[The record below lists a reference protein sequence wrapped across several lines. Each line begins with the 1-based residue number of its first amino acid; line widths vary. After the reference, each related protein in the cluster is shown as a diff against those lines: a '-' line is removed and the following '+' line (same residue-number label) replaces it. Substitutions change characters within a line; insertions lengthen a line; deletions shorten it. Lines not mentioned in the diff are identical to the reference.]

1 MMSFKELC
9 FRGAL
14 LFLLARWGAAQIPEA
29 GHRQFDA
36 RCAVCHGGD
45 AMGGEHGPAIVGRL
59 AALDNAQLA
68 TLIRQGLPNR
78 GMPSFDLSEEELRD
92 LVTFLGTLRP
102 PSGQAQPVRGNFA
115 LQDGKTLEGLV
126 MNRGFD
132 DVQLLGDDQR
142 IHLLRRSGNQYRQVT
157 SQADW
162 PVYHG
167 ALNANRYSALAKIDK
182 TNIGRMA
189 PKWVFTIPSSAR
201 LQVTPVVVEG
211 VMYVTSANEC
221 YALDAGSGK
230 QIWHYQ
236 RPRTAGLVGNA
247 AGGINR
253 GVAVNGDRVFMDTD
267 HAHIIALNRFTGKL
281 IWETEMADW
290 HQNYN
295 ATSAPLTVGNLVVSG
310 TAGGDEGARGFVAA
324 FDQETGKE
332 AWRFWTVPNR
342 GEAGSETWK
351 GDQIAHPGGVAWG
364 TGSYDPNLGIVY
376 WQTGNAGNDLNG
388 DEREGDNLYSAS
400 IVALDAKTGKLKWH
414 YQYTPHDVWDW
425 DAVQPPVLVDAEW
438 QGQMRKL
445 LLHAN
450 RNGFFYV
457 LDRTNGKLLRATPL
471 VQKLS
476 WAKGIGPDGRPIL
489 NPNQIPTTEGTRICP
504 ALEGA
509 TNWFSTSYNPG
520 THLYYVQTL
529 ERCALF
535 VKQPMQWVAGRG
547 YMGGTTRAIPGENA
561 QKVLRAFDVQTG
573 KPVWEVAQEGKGD
586 SWGGVLST
594 ASGVVF
600 YGDDSGEFAAVDAS
614 SGKNL
619 WHYPAN
625 QLWKASPMTYMFD
638 NKQYVAIASGQ
649 NIIAFGVVE

>member
-1 MMSFKELC
+1 MMSLKELC
-9 FRGAL
+9 LRGAL
-14 LFLLARWGAAQIPEA
+14 LFLLARWGAAQVPEA

-78 GMPSFDLSEEELRD
+78 GMPSFDLPDEELRD

-102 PSGQAQPVRGNFA
+102 PSGQAQPVRGKFA

-132 DVQLLGDDQR
+132 DVQVLADDQR

-167 ALNANRYSALAKIDK
+167 ALNANRYSALAQIDK

-189 PKWVFTIPSSAR
+189 PKWVFTIPNTAR

-253 GVAVNGDRVFMDTD
+253 GVAVNGDRVFMVTD

-295 ATSAPLTVGNLVVSG
+295 ATSAPLPVGNLVVSG

-351 GDQIAHPGGVAWG
+351 GDQIDHPGAVAWG

-376 WQTGNAGNDLNG
+376 WQAGNAGNDLNG

-400 IVALDAKTGKLKWH
+400 ILALDAKTGKLKWH

-457 LDRTNGKLLRATPL
+457 LDRTTGKLLRATPL

-573 KPVWEVAQEGKGD
+573 KPVWEVAQDGKGD

-594 ASGVVF
+594 ASRVVF
-600 YGDDSGEFAAVDAS
+600 YGDDSGDFAAVDAS
-614 SGKNL
+614 SGKTL

-649 NIIAFGVVE
+649 NIIAFGVVQ

>member
-1 MMSFKELC
+1 
-9 FRGAL
+9 
-14 LFLLARWGAAQIPEA
+14 
-29 GHRQFDA
+29 
-36 RCAVCHGGD
+36 
-45 AMGGEHGPAIVGRL
+45 
-59 AALDNAQLA
+59 
-68 TLIRQGLPNR
+68 
-78 GMPSFDLSEEELRD
+78 
-92 LVTFLGTLRP
+92 
-102 PSGQAQPVRGNFA
+102 
-115 LQDGKTLEGLV
+115 
-126 MNRGFD
+126 
-132 DVQLLGDDQR
+132 
-142 IHLLRRSGNQYRQVT
+142 
-157 SQADW
+157 
-162 PVYHG
+162 
-167 ALNANRYSALAKIDK
+167 
-182 TNIGRMA
+182 
-189 PKWVFTIPSSAR
+189 
-201 LQVTPVVVEG
+201 
-211 VMYVTSANEC
+211 
-221 YALDAGSGK
+221 
-230 QIWHYQ
+230 
-236 RPRTAGLVGNA
+236 
-247 AGGINR
+247 
-253 GVAVNGDRVFMDTD
+253 
-267 HAHIIALNRFTGKL
+267 
-281 IWETEMADW
+281 
-290 HQNYN
+290 
-295 ATSAPLTVGNLVVSG
+295 
-310 TAGGDEGARGFVAA
+310 
-324 FDQETGKE
+324 
-332 AWRFWTVPNR
+332 
-342 GEAGSETWK
+342 
-351 GDQIAHPGGVAWG
+351 
-364 TGSYDPNLGIVY
+364 
-376 WQTGNAGNDLNG
+376 
-388 DEREGDNLYSAS
+388 
-400 IVALDAKTGKLKWH
+400 VALDAKTGKLKWH

-457 LDRTNGKLLRATPL
+457 FDRTNGKLLRATPL

-547 YMGGTTRAIPGENA
+547 YMGGTTRTIPGENA
-561 QKVLRAFDVQTG
+561 QKVLRAFDLKTG
-573 KPVWEVAQEGKGD
+573 KPVWEVAQDGKGD

-614 SGKNL
+614 SGKTL